1 VAIRITEI
9 HRNGR
14 FRLVSVTEIHR
25 SPYRGPEGFGRST
38 PVTTGRGVSSPF
50 LSHDSHLGHEHRGA
64 LDSLFW
70 NTQQP
75 APDMSDEELAHA
87 YFAAP

>member
-25 SPYRGPEGFGRST
+25 SPYRGPEGFGRSASVINSL
-38 PVTTGRGVSSPF
+38 PDNG
-50 LSHDSHLGHEHRGA
+50 LGHEHMA
-64 LDSLFW
+64 AMDFLSW
-70 NTQQP
+70 HSQQP
-75 APDMSDEELAHA
+75 AAPVLSDEELAHA